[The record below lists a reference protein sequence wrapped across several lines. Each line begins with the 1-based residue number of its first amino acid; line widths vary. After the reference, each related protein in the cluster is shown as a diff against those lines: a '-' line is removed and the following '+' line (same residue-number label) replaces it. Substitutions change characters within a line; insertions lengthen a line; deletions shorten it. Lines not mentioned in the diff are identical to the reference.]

1 MKLLFHFTND
11 LNLKN
16 WLNSYYLFINFNKF
30 KTNIESIIIK
40 QSFLLCIFFM
50 FIILKIFFY
59 GI

>member
-30 KTNIESIIIK
+30 KTNIELIIIK
-40 QSFLLCIFFM
+40 QSF
-50 FIILKIFFY
+50 
-59 GI
+59 